1 MNMRARFLL
10 LIAGTWVFQGASTA
24 FAQAAWIGESVVY
37 TKPSRDVKFGDVVE
51 GKQVYFRF
59 SGIMPIKVRDDRDGW
74 LRILDGDREGWA
86 AKSDF
91 ILARDA
97 PAYFNRRVQANPMDT
112 FALYMRGEGW
122 LRNGELDFAI
132 MDFDVCIRLN
142 PSDVKAFNSRGLA
155 WSNKKHYDQAIR
167 DYGAAIRLDP
177 AYALAF
183 NNRGLVW
190 RIKKEYSKA
199 IRDFGDA
206 IRHDPK
212 LAMAINN
219 KAYLLA
225 TCADDNLRDV
235 AKAQELMMEAVK
247 LRGTSPYNEQT
258 LGAIAAAQGRF
269 ADAIKHQKTALEDGT
284 YAKMEGAKAIERLK
298 WYEEMKPYRE

>member
-1 MNMRARFLL
+1 MNTRARFLL
-10 LIAGTWVFQGASTA
+10 LIAGTWVFQGTSTA

-51 GKQVYFRF
+51 GKQVYFPF
-59 SGIMPIKVRDDRDGW
+59 SGIMPIKVRDDREGW
-74 LRILDGDREGWA
+74 LRIFDGDREGWVPKA
-86 AKSDF
+86 DF
-91 ILARDA
+91 VLVRDA
-97 PAYFNRRVQANPMDT
+97 PAYFNRRVHADPRDT

-142 PSDVKAFNSRGLA
+142 PTDVKAFNSRGLA
-155 WSNKKHYDQAIR
+155 WSNKKNYDQAIR

-190 RIKKEYSKA
+190 RIKKDYAKA
-199 IRDFGDA
+199 IRDFDDA

-235 AKAQELMMEAVK
+235 ARAQELMIEAVK
-247 LRGTSPYNEQT
+247 LRGASPYNEQT

-269 ADAIKHQKTALEDGT
+269 ADAIKHQKTALEDRT
-284 YAKMEGAKAIERLK
+284 YAKTEGTKALERLK